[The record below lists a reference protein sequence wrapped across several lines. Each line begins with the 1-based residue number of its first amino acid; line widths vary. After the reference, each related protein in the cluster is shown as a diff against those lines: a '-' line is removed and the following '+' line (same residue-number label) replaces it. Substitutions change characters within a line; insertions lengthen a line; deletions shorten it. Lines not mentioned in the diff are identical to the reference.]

1 MTEFTIGVE
10 EEYQLID
17 PATGDLRSA
26 ARAVLQADWTGE
38 IRHEMQESQIEIGT
52 RVCADGAALKHEMV
66 RLRSQAA
73 AVAASRDL
81 TIVAAGLHP
90 YSRWED
96 HEMSAGDRYQR
107 IAAEYG
113 RIALEEHNF
122 GMHVH
127 VAVPDTHDRVR
138 LMGAVRNYLP
148 HLLALAC
155 SSPVYE
161 GSDTAYASYRS
172 VLWRRWP
179 RTGIPPR
186 FADDAEYD
194 AYISAM
200 RDAAFIQDARDVY
213 WMVRPHPR
221 YPTLEFRACDVC
233 PALTDA
239 LAITSLIR
247 VIVYAAVCE
256 QLQDNGVMAEIA
268 EPLLHEDAWRATRFG
283 LDATFARPGTEPGW
297 RDARTEIYDLIAR
310 LSPLADDLGEDQMV
324 EGIERILTRGNG
336 ADRIRARLAE
346 VSDVNAL
353 PLWLAAE
360 TAVGIG
366 IDRRR
371 DLRADSVLNN
381 VP

>member
-52 RVCADGAALKHEMV
+52 RVCADGAALKREMV

-73 AVAASRDL
+73 AVAASGDL

-90 YSRWED
+90 YSRWEE
-96 HEMSAGDRYQR
+96 HEMSGGERYRR

-127 VAVPDTHDRVR
+127 VAVPRTHDRVQ
-138 LMGAVRNYLP
+138 LMGAVRHYLP
-148 HLLALAC
+148 HLLALSC
-155 SSPVYE
+155 SSPIYE

-179 RTGIPPR
+179 RTGIPPL
-186 FADDAEYD
+186 FADEREYE

-233 PALTDA
+233 PALADA
-239 LAITSLIR
+239 VAIASLAR

-256 QLQDNGVMAEIA
+256 QLGDNGVVPEVA
-268 EPLLHEDAWRATRFG
+268 EPLLDEDAWRATRFG
-283 LDATFARPGTEPGW
+283 LDATFARPGSEPGW
-297 RDARTEIYDLIAR
+297 RDVRTEIYDLVAR
-310 LSPLADDLGEDQMV
+310 LIPLADDLGEAQMA
-324 EGIERILTRGNG
+324 EGIERILQRGNG
-336 ADRIRARLAE
+336 AERIRGRLAE
-346 VSDVNAL
+346 ASDIGAL

-371 DLRADSVLNN
+371 DQRTDSAALNAL
-381 VP
+381 